1 MVLFV
6 SGRTDIIAFYT
17 KWFLNRLNEGFV
29 DVKKPFNPN
38 LVNRIN
44 FVDVDLILF
53 YTKNLIPIVNDLDKI
68 PKAFIFHVTITP
80 YKNDIEPLVP
90 SKTKVI
96 EAVKIISKNNR

>member
-29 DVKKPFNPN
+29 DVRNQFNPS
-38 LVNRIN
+38 LESRIN
-44 FVDVDLILF
+44 FTDVDLIF
-53 YTKNLIPIVNDLDKI
+53 FCTKNPISIVNDLDKI
-68 PKAFIFHVTITP
+68 SKPFLFHVTITP
-80 YKNDIEPLVP
+80 YKNDIEPYVP

-96 EAVKIISKNNR
+96 EAVK